1 MYEPQEDSFLLQEA
15 VRKHAKGVVLDVGTG
30 SGIQAVEAVHSGKV
44 KSVVAVDIDREAIA
58 YCRKT
63 HNGKRHKKVKW
74 LVSDLFL
81 AVKNKKFDTI
91 IFNAPY
97 LPADEGTSDIAL
109 IGGREGHEVI
119 ARFLKEVI
127 RHLKP
132 KGKIL
137 LAFSSLT
144 PHIPELLSKNLLIG
158 KEIAKKHIF
167 FEDLLVYLIER
178 HPVLEQI
185 EKKVKNVEFFA
196 KGKRGLVFIGRYKDK
211 KVAIKVKNP
220 DSAAHGTIA
229 LEAGMLKEVNKHKI
243 GPKYLFH
250 NPHFLV
256 YEFAEGTYVRDL
268 PKNRL
273 PAAAKKI
280 LMQCFILDKA
290 GINKQEMT
298 RPLKHA
304 IVGKKVT
311 LIDFERARKTE
322 SAHNVTQ
329 MCQFIGNHL
338 GNKKKWIELG
348 REYSENRSESVV
360 KKMLRLL

>member
-1 MYEPQEDSFLLQEA
+1 MVYEPQEDSFLLQEA

-30 SGIQAVEAVHSGKV
+30 SGIQAVEAAHSGKV
-44 KSVVAVDIDREAIA
+44 RKVFAVDIDKEAIA
-58 YCRKT
+58 FCKS
-63 HNGKRHKKVKW
+63 HNKRRHKKITW
-74 LVSDLFL
+74 LVGDLFSPI
-81 AVKNKKFDTI
+81 KNKFDTI

-97 LPADEGTSDIAL
+97 LPADEGTRDRAL
-109 IGGREGHEVI
+109 IGGKEGHEVI
-119 ARFLKEVI
+119 ARFLKDVLKY
-127 RHLKP
+127 LKP

-167 FEDLLVYLIER
+167 FEDILVYIIER
-178 HPVLEQI
+178 NPVIESI

-196 KGKRGLVFIGRYKDK
+196 KGKRGFVFIGKFKGK

-220 DSAAHGTIA
+220 DSEAHGTIA

-250 NPHFLV
+250 TQHFLV

-268 PKNRL
+268 PKKQL

-329 MCQFIGNHL
+329 FCQFIGNHI
-338 GNKKKWIELG
+338 GNKKKWIELSK
-348 REYSENRSESVV
+348 EYSHTRSEMTV